1 MKNRLLS
8 LIAAMVL
15 VLSTCV
21 ANHLALQASGIR
33 VETDRTWY
41 LAGEA
46 MKVCVTADDAM
57 IAYAELCDASGLAA
71 GVVLSLKGGEG
82 TGILELPAN
91 LHSGYYVLSVYT
103 RHDAEVSQQ
112 LVAVINPLR
121 KSYNDDIEW
130 VRITDS
136 DSLSYSLTSHLSPL
150 FKKIPSLGLSVR
162 QKAISSRRVSRTSMM
177 ARHSRAARFAHP

>member
-1 MKNRLLS
+1 
-8 LIAAMVL
+8 MVL

-46 MKVCVTADDAM
+46 MKVRVTDDNAI
-57 IAYAELCDASGLAA
+57 IAYAELCDTYGLA
-71 GVVLSLKGGEG
+71 
-82 TGILELPAN
+82 
-91 LHSGYYVLSVYT
+91 

-150 FKKIPSLGLSVR
+150 TSFQKDPLIGSVR
-162 QKAISSRRVSRTSMM
+162 ETEGHIIQ
-177 ARHSRAARFAHP
+177 ARI